1 MRVGNLTNSEKTQEV
16 PLPGLEREAFPLH
29 PKLDRELYR
38 GQLQEEIAGKLAGGE
53 QGRCRVSLVGNSLV
67 DTETGEVLDAAPGE
81 NPELYIAAMHA
92 LAADSRYRWLGFR
105 QGSDNRGEAESVPL
119 GGSSWEVSDRADP
132 SYQARLKTRAR
143 REIAKALDRGWSRL
157 YATKIL
163 ASRRYKERFVTLT
176 APTRDYTSRLEEW
189 AFHNKAL
196 EGLRETE
203 FFKERVWGGVKNLE
217 DPGTDRPHVHSH
229 SIWIALYV
237 PQTALAWEWTRCAL
251 DAFQEQDGHR
261 PSDPRQEWLEKGWN
275 LGLVLQAEDQVATAK
290 KRIKK
295 ARNLKERE
303 SWELKQK
310 EAEFWLDAIRRDCFV
325 VDVRLVGKSTT
336 PGNHRARR
344 GHPGSLQ
351 VRHQDHRPPPAP
363 SAGSAGPP
371 PSPAVSQGL
380 RYLWGL

>member
-1 MRVGNLTNSEKTQEV
+1 MQPRRPGAVPIVGTVLKANQKNFGDPRRAENQCLPESRPALALMRVGNLTNSEKTQEV

-217 DPGTDRPHVHSH
+217 DPARTAPTFTPTPSGLRSMCPRRLWLGSGPV
-229 SIWIALYV
+229 ALSM
-237 PQTALAWEWTRCAL
+237 PSRSRTAI
-251 DAFQEQDGHR
+251 G
-261 PSDPRQEWLEKGWN
+261 PR
-275 LGLVLQAEDQVATAK
+275 
-290 KRIKK
+290 I
-295 ARNLKERE
+295 
-303 SWELKQK
+303 
-310 EAEFWLDAIRRDCFV
+310 
-325 VDVRLVGKSTT
+325 
-336 PGNHRARR
+336 RARSGWR
-344 GHPGSLQ
+344 RVGIL
-351 VRHQDHRPPPAP
+351 V
-363 SAGSAGPP
+363 
-371 PSPAVSQGL
+371 
-380 RYLWGL
+380 